1 MTKPWLRSLICFSRA
16 GKACTVSLCCV
27 LHRAKLHCAL
37 QMYIIAC
44 TVSQC
49 CVLHRVHSAHC
60 KYILIDLAARSV
72 HQCHHWQLGQPKLLT
87 KVELAIVIVITISLL
102 SFLFSLFLTWRWERG
117 ELLFCLWSD
126 TQQSSCPLIR
136 WGRFWG
142 ECKIVWQIQI
152 NKFKNKT
159 NYRKSITKS
168 IT

>member
-16 GKACTVSLCCV
+16 GKACTVS
-27 LHRAKLHCAL
+27 
-37 QMYIIAC
+37 
-44 TVSQC
+44 QC
-49 CVLHRVHSAHC
+49 CVLHRVNLCCALYCTALHCITVLCFAQSQTVHIASTFLSTWLLVQSISA
-60 KYILIDLAARSV
+60 ITGSLVNPSSWPRWNL
-72 HQCHHWQLGQPKLLT
+72 PLL
-87 KVELAIVIVITISLL
+87 LSLL
-102 SFLFSLFLTWRWERG
+102 FLFCHFYFHCFWPRWKRG